1 MGGQSE
7 RVAQVTLP
15 ANGPSADYPMVLGA
29 PYAVDG
35 VTYTPADKLNYDAV
49 GYAFADAGGGDAIT
63 GSHRTLPLPSYAE
76 VTALDSG
83 KTVLVRMERRGPVAG
98 PGLVALSPGAAL
110 QLGING
116 RDKVA
121 VRVRRVN
128 PPEFE
133 RAQLRR
139 GEHAA
144 DRMETPKPLLAVLQR
159 KLDLQDGGA
168 APKPALP
175 GAAVSPA
182 VVVAPVAPVVKPALV
197 VAPKPAPTPA
207 AITPNARALVV
218 QVAAFSTRD
227 RADGVAGKLGG
238 KVSPSGRFW
247 RVQIGPYAQQAEADA
262 ALVKAKSAGYS
273 DARIQHAG

>member
-1 MGGQSE
+1 MGGQGE
-7 RVAQVTLP
+7 RVPAVTLP
-15 ANGPSADYPMVLGA
+15 ANGPAADYPMVIGA
-29 PYAVDG
+29 PYSVDG

-83 KTVLVRMERRGPVAG
+83 KTVLVRMERRGPMTG
-98 PGLVALSPGAAL
+98 TGLVALSPGASL
-110 QLGING
+110 QLAING

-144 DRMETPKPLLAVLQR
+144 DRMETPKPLLAVLMR

-168 APKPALP
+168 PPKPALP
-175 GAAVSPA
+175 GVAVSPTPA
-182 VVVAPVAPVVKPALV
+182 VVVAPVVKPVVALAPVAST
-197 VAPKPAPTPA
+197 PTG
-207 AITPNARALVV
+207 RALVV

-227 RADGVAGKLGG
+227 RADGVATKLGG
-238 KVSPSGRFW
+238 KVSSSGRFW

-273 DARIQHAG
+273 DARIQRAG